1 MEARLR
7 QAVLAGP
14 RGQGYAITTMARPYY
29 ITTAISY
36 PNDVPHI
43 GHAYEAVATDAL
55 ARYRRLQG
63 MDVFFLTGTDEH
75 GVKMLQTA
83 KKQGITPAELAD
95 RNTPRFR
102 DMVAA
107 LDCSNDDFIRTREER
122 HKRAC
127 EELWRRMQENGDIYL
142 DKYAGWYSVRDEAY
156 YDESELKE
164 AADGQ
169 KLSPQGTPVEWLEE
183 ESYFF
188 RLSAYQEKL
197 LAHYEA
203 HPEFIGPDT
212 RANEVKSFVRGGLQ
226 DLSIS
231 RTTFDWGIP
240 VPGDPKHIMYVW
252 VDALTN
258 YLTGVGFPDEQSPKF
273 KLYWPADVHII
284 GKDIIRFHAVYWP
297 AFLMSAGVALPKR
310 VFGHG
315 FLYNRGEK
323 MSKSVGN
330 VVDPFVL
337 AGDYGVDQLRYF
349 LLREVPFGQDGNYSR
364 EGIVQRIN
372 ADLANDLGNLAQRS
386 LSMIAKNCGGTV
398 PAPGEFTEADK
409 TILAAADGLLARV
422 TQAIDEFA
430 IHRALETIWAAIA
443 DANRYFASE
452 EPWAHKKTT
461 PKRME
466 TILYVTAEVL
476 RQIAILVQPVMP
488 GSAAKLLDQLGVPQD
503 AHNSAQLGPVGR
515 LAPGTKLP
523 PAQALF
529 PRHVD
534 EGSEAAAS

>member
-1 MEARLR
+1 MP
-7 QAVLAGP
+7 G
-14 RGQGYAITTMARPYY
+14 MAREAIQARMADRQSYY

-36 PNDVPHI
+36 PNDAPHI

-55 ARYRRLQG
+55 ARFRRLQG
-63 MDVFFLTGTDEH
+63 RDVFFLTGTDEH
-75 GVKMLQTA
+75 GIKMLQTA
-83 KKQGITPAELAD
+83 KAQGITPAELAD
-95 RNTPRFR
+95 RNTPKFR
-102 DMVAA
+102 DMVRA
-107 LDCSNDDFIRTREER
+107 LNCSNDDFITTREER

-127 EELWRRMQENGDIYL
+127 QELWRRMGDAGDIYL

-164 AADGQ
+164 AADGR
-169 KLSPQGTPVEWLEE
+169 KLSPQGTPVEWVEE

-188 RLSAYQEKL
+188 KLSTYQDRL
-197 LAHYEA
+197 LAYYDA
-203 HPEFIGPDT
+203 HPEFIGPET

-231 RTTFDWGIP
+231 RTTFDWGVP

-258 YLTGVGFPDEQSPKF
+258 YLTGIGFPDEESDNFQR
-273 KLYWPADVHII
+273 YWPADVHII
-284 GKDIIRFHAVYWP
+284 GKDIVRFHAVYWP
-297 AFLMSAGVALPKR
+297 AFLMSAGVAPPKR

-337 AGDYGVDQLRYF
+337 ANDYGVDQIRYF

-364 EGIVQRIN
+364 EAIVQRIN

-386 LSMIAKNCGGTV
+386 LSMIAKNCDGRVPKPGTLLIDD
-398 PAPGEFTEADK
+398 T
-409 TILAAADGLLARV
+409 GLLGKVDVLIQSV
-422 TQAIDEFA
+422 TNHIDSFS
-430 IHRALETIWAAIA
+430 ISSALEEIWAAIA
-443 DANRYFASE
+443 DANRYFAKQ
-452 EPWAHKKTT
+452 EPWVHKKTN
-461 PKRME
+461 PERME

-488 GSAAKLLDQLGVPQD
+488 EGAGRLLDQLAVPED
-503 AHNSAQLGPVGR
+503 ARGFATLGPKGR
-515 LAPGTKLP
+515 LKPGTVLP
-523 PAQALF
+523 PPEPVF
-529 PRHVD
+529 PRHEV
-534 EGSEAAAS
+534 EASEAS

>member
-1 MEARLR
+1 MGVA
-7 QAVLAGP
+7 P
-14 RGQGYAITTMARPYY
+14 AIPAAMADQRPYY

-36 PNDVPHI
+36 PNDAPHI

-55 ARYRRLQG
+55 ARFRRLQG
-63 MDVFFLTGTDEH
+63 RDVFFLTGTDEH
-75 GVKMLQTA
+75 GIKMLQTA
-83 KKQGITPAELAD
+83 KAQGISPAELAD
-95 RNTPRFR
+95 RNTPKFR
-102 DMVAA
+102 DMVRA
-107 LDCSNDDFIRTREER
+107 LNCSNDDFIRTREER

-127 EELWRRMQENGDIYL
+127 QELWRRMQAAGDIYL

-164 AADGQ
+164 GEGGR
-169 KLSPQGTPVEWLEE
+169 KLSPQGTPVEWVEE

-188 RLSAYQEKL
+188 RLSAYQDKL
-197 LAHYEA
+197 LAHYDA
-203 HPEFIGPDT
+203 HPEFIGPET

-258 YLTGVGFPDEQSPKF
+258 YLTGVGFPDEGSASFNK
-273 KLYWPADVHII
+273 YWPADVHII

-297 AFLMSAGVALPKR
+297 AFLLSAGVAVPKC

-337 AGDYGVDQLRYF
+337 ANDYGVDQLRYF

-364 EGIVQRIN
+364 DGIVQRIN
-372 ADLANDLGNLAQRS
+372 SDLANDLGNLAQRS
-386 LSMIAKNCGGTV
+386 LSMIAKNCGGKL
-398 PAPGEFTEADK
+398 PQPGTLTQADQ
-409 TILAAADGLLARV
+409 TILVAADGTLDRV
-422 TQAIDEFA
+422 EQAIDDFA
-430 IHRALETIWAAIA
+430 IHRALEIVWALVA
-443 DANRYFASE
+443 DANRYFAGE
-452 EPWAHKKTT
+452 EPWTHKKSN
-461 PKRME
+461 PERME
-466 TILYVTAEVL
+466 TILYVTAEVT

-488 GSAAKLLDQLGVPQD
+488 ESAAKLLDQLGLPAD
-503 AHNSAQLGPVGR
+503 ARDFASLGEEGR
-515 LAPGTKLP
+515 IKPGVELP
-523 PAQALF
+523 PPMPVF
-529 PRHVD
+529 PRHVEA
-534 EGSEAAAS
+534 EGEAAAS